1 MEENTKSIDEI
12 LQEIGGTV
20 VSATGS
26 WQISKLHSLP
36 CFDEVDSIIECNDI
50 PLTKLLEHYREL
62 LHLWDDN
69 VALLEDVTEEERY
82 IHFDES
88 YGKEC
93 KRRIAHVE
101 ALLDDQIKYGN
112 ISSSEKMEVIQSE
125 NSEEEKL
132 QHILDIF
139 KEKVKPQHIESLNI
153 ILKYMEDSDLHKT
166 NVNIGAVAWIVYKEG
181 FMRKYINTYTKCL
194 GLFESYFDIEIKDK
208 RKSKYEKRANELRK
222 THAVIDNP
230 TAEKAPYTRN

>member
-1 MEENTKSIDEI
+1 MEERNKDHRETTPIDEI
-12 LQEIGGTV
+12 GGMIEQ
-20 VSATGS
+20 ATGS

-36 CFDEVDSIIECNDI
+36 CFDEVDHIIEHNDI

-62 LHLWDDN
+62 LFLWEDN
-69 VALLEDVTEEERY
+69 VALLEDATEEERY

-101 ALLDDQIKYGN
+101 AFLDDQIKYGN
-112 ISSSEKMEVIQSE
+112 ISSSEIMEVTQSE
-125 NSEEEKL
+125 KEKL

-166 NVNIGAVAWIVYKEG
+166 NVNIAAVAWIVYKEG